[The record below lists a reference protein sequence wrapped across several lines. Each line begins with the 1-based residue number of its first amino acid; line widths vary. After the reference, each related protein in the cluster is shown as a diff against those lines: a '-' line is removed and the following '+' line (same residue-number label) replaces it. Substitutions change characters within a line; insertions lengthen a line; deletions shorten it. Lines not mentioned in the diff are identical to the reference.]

1 MQGAVTWEAAILLV
15 GAIWV
20 VAAVVAYVVWR
31 LCQMVNQI
39 EHRLTVLETR
49 NKP

>member
-1 MQGAVTWEAAILLV
+1 MAGSVSWEALVLLA

-20 VAAVVAYVVWR
+20 VAAVVGYVVWR
-31 LCQMVNQI
+31 MCQMIIQI